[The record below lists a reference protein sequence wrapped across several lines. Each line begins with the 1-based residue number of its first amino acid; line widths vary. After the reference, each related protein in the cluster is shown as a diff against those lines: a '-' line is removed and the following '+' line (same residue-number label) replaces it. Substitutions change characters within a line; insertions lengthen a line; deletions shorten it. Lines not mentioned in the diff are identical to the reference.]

1 MSDIPKTSLLEFP
14 CKFPLKIVGKANLEF
29 QGEVMAIFRKYFTSL
44 PESAINMNYSKGN
57 KYISLTV
64 TIDAISQEQLDA
76 IYRDLSSNEQVLM
89 VL

>member
-1 MSDIPKTSLLEFP
+1 MSDIPKTSLFEFP

-44 PESAINMNYSKGN
+44 PESAINMNYSKGK

>member
-1 MSDIPKTSLLEFP
+1 MKTSALEFP

-44 PESAINMNYSKGN
+44 PESAVNMAYSKGN
-57 KYISLTV
+57 RYISLTV
-64 TIDAISQEQLDA
+64 TVDAQSQEQLDD

-89 VL
+89 VF